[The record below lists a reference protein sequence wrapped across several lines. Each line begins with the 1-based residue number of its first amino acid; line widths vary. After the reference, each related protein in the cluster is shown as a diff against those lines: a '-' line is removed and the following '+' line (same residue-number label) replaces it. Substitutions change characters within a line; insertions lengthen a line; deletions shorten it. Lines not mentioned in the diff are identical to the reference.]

1 MCRAEQIYT
10 ICGVAPDGVDVAQ
23 RVIVEDVRLST
34 DTLQP
39 VRQTVY
45 TRQTIERRVS
55 NYPLSYKLSWL
66 PRFLKPS
73 LGGDG
78 NGFAPMAGTL
88 MEPPPRETV
97 RLAFIGDISAVA
109 NRRAPDC
116 DPAIKALLGTAD
128 LVIGNCESPVVDRPS
143 AVLGTKLGTH
153 HAMSERF
160 LAEALAAVGI
170 AHEKLVL
177 SLANNHVLDQGVAG
191 FDKTVAALKRLG
203 IRSIGLAADGP
214 VQSVKVGPL
223 NVGLAAFTLW
233 RNAGE
238 DLFAGRV
245 SMASDAERWPR
256 GFDLLC
262 AVPHWD
268 WEFRHFPRAR
278 TRALARRLAGQG
290 VGLIA
295 GHHAHV
301 VQPMERIGDAIVAY
315 GLGDFLGTAL
325 ARQPWPGRIGGIFV
339 VDVSTEEGARGAI
352 AAYRMQPFVRLRDG
366 DHERL
371 VPVERLEGAMRGKVE
386 GRLGAIFPSPLVG

>member
-1 MCRAEQIYT
+1 M
-10 ICGVAPDGVDVAQ
+10 
-23 RVIVEDVRLST
+23 
-34 DTLQP
+34 
-39 VRQTVY
+39 
-45 TRQTIERRVS
+45 S

-73 LGGDG
+73 LGGGSD
-78 NGFAPMAGTL
+78 GFAPMAARL
-88 MEPPPRETV
+88 IEPPPMRKV

-109 NRRAPDC
+109 NSSAPVC

-143 AVLGTKLGTH
+143 AVLGTRLGTH
-153 HAMSERF
+153 HAMSARF

-170 AHEKLVL
+170 GHEKLVL
-177 SLANNHVLDQGVAG
+177 SLANNHLLDQGVAG
-191 FDKTVAALKRLG
+191 FDETVAALRRLG

-214 VQSVKVGPL
+214 VQSVKLGPL

-233 RNAGE
+233 RNADE

-245 SMASDAERWPR
+245 SMASDAERRPR
-256 GFDLLC
+256 VDLLC

-268 WEFRHFPRAR
+268 WEFRHFPRAG
-278 TRALARRLAGQG
+278 TKALARRLAGQG

-301 VQPMERIGDAIVAY
+301 LQPVERIGDAIVAY

-339 VDVSTEEGARGAI
+339 VDVSADEGSRGAI
-352 AAYRMQPFVRLRDG
+352 AAYRMYPFVRLRSG

-371 VPVERLEGAMRGKVE
+371 VPVEGLDGAMRGKVE
-386 GRLGAIFPSPLVG
+386 GRLDAIFP

>member
-1 MCRAEQIYT
+1 M
-10 ICGVAPDGVDVAQ
+10 
-23 RVIVEDVRLST
+23 
-34 DTLQP
+34 
-39 VRQTVY
+39 
-45 TRQTIERRVS
+45 S

-73 LGGDG
+73 LGGGGD
-78 NGFAPMAGTL
+78 GFAPMAARL
-88 MEPPPRETV
+88 IEPPPMRTV

-109 NRRAPDC
+109 NSSAPDC

-143 AVLGTKLGTH
+143 AVLGTRLGTH

-160 LAEALAAVGI
+160 LTEALAAVGI

-191 FDKTVAALKRLG
+191 FDETVAALKRLG

-214 VQSVKVGPL
+214 VQSVKLGPL

-233 RNAGE
+233 RNADE

-256 GFDLLC
+256 VDHLC

-268 WEFRHFPRAR
+268 WEFRHFPRAG
-278 TRALARRLAGQG
+278 TKALARRLAGQG

-301 VQPMERIGDAIVAY
+301 LQPVERIGKTIVAY

-339 VDVSTEEGARGAI
+339 VDVSADEGSRGAI
-352 AAYRMQPFVRLRDG
+352 AAYRMYPFVRLRSG

-371 VPVERLEGAMRGKVE
+371 VPVEGLDGAIRGKVE
-386 GRLGAIFPSPLVG
+386 GRLGAIFP

>member
-1 MCRAEQIYT
+1 M
-10 ICGVAPDGVDVAQ
+10 
-23 RVIVEDVRLST
+23 
-34 DTLQP
+34 
-39 VRQTVY
+39 
-45 TRQTIERRVS
+45 S

-88 MEPPPRETV
+88 MEPPPRKTV

-109 NRRAPDC
+109 NRSAPDC
-116 DPAIKALLGTAD
+116 DPVIKELLGAAD
-128 LVIGNCESPVVDRPS
+128 LVIGNCESPVVDGPS

-160 LAEALAAVGI
+160 LAEALAAVGL
-170 AHEKLVL
+170 ARERLVL
-177 SLANNHVLDQGVAG
+177 SLANNHALDQGVTG
-191 FDKTVAALKRLG
+191 FDETVAALKRLG
-203 IRSIGLAADGP
+203 IRTIGLAADGP
-214 VQSVKVGPL
+214 VQPVKVGPL
-223 NVGLAAFTLW
+223 DVGLAAFTLW
-233 RNAGE
+233 RNADE

-256 GFDLLC
+256 GLDLLC

-268 WEFRHFPRAR
+268 WEFRHFPRAG

-295 GHHAHV
+295 GHHSHV
-301 VQPMERIGDAIVAY
+301 VQPMERIGETVVAY

-339 VDVSTEEGARGAI
+339 VDVSTDAGTRGVVAS
-352 AAYRMQPFVRLRDG
+352 YRLYPFVRLRDR

-371 VPVERLEGAMRGKVE
+371 VPVAGLERAIRGKVE
-386 GRLGAIFPSPLVG
+386 GRLSAIFP

>member
-1 MCRAEQIYT
+1 M
-10 ICGVAPDGVDVAQ
+10 
-23 RVIVEDVRLST
+23 
-34 DTLQP
+34 
-39 VRQTVY
+39 
-45 TRQTIERRVS
+45 S

-73 LGGDG
+73 LDGDG
-78 NGFAPMAGTL
+78 NGFAPMAGRL
-88 MEPPPRETV
+88 MEPPPKRRV

-109 NRRAPDC
+109 NKSAPHC

-143 AVLGTKLGTH
+143 AVLGTRLGTH

-160 LAEALAAVGI
+160 LAEALAATGI
-170 AHEKLVL
+170 ARERLVL

-191 FDKTVAALKRLG
+191 FDETVAGLKRLG
-203 IRSIGLAADGP
+203 IRTIGLAANGP
-214 VQSVKVGPL
+214 VQPVKVGPL
-223 NVGLAAFTLW
+223 EVGFAAFTLW
-233 RNAGE
+233 RNADE
-238 DLFAGRV
+238 KLFAGRV

-256 GFDLLC
+256 GLDLLC

-278 TRALARRLAGQG
+278 TRALASRLAGQG

-301 VQPMERIGDAIVAY
+301 VQPMERIGETVVAY

-339 VDVSTEEGARGAI
+339 VDVSVDAGTRGAI
-352 AAYRMQPFVRLRDG
+352 AAYRVHPFVRLRG
-366 DHERL
+366 RGNERL
-371 VPVERLEGAMRGKVE
+371 VPVEHLEGAMRGKIE
-386 GRLGAIFPSPLVG
+386 SRLRAIFP

>member
-1 MCRAEQIYT
+1 M
-10 ICGVAPDGVDVAQ
+10 
-23 RVIVEDVRLST
+23 
-34 DTLQP
+34 
-39 VRQTVY
+39 
-45 TRQTIERRVS
+45 S

-73 LGGDG
+73 LGGDAA
-78 NGFAPMAGTL
+78 GFAPMAERL
-88 MEPPPRETV
+88 VEPPPKRTV

-109 NRRAPDC
+109 NRRAPHC
-116 DPAIKALLGTAD
+116 DPVIKAVLDAAD
-128 LVIGNCESPVVDRPS
+128 VVIGNCESPVVDRPS

-160 LAEALAAVGI
+160 LVEALAAVGI

-191 FDKTVAALKRLG
+191 FDETVAALKRLG

-214 VQSVKVGPL
+214 VQPVKVGLL
-223 NVGLAAFTLW
+223 NVGFAAFTLW
-233 RNAGE
+233 RNADE
-238 DLFAGRV
+238 SLFAGRV
-245 SMASDAERWPR
+245 SMDSDAERWPR

-268 WEFRHFPRAR
+268 WEFRHFPRAG

-301 VQPMERIGDAIVAY
+301 VQPVERIGEAVVAY

-325 ARQPWPGRIGGIFV
+325 ARQPWPGRIGGVFV
-339 VDVSTEEGARGAI
+339 ADVSADEGSRGAI
-352 AAYRMQPFVRLRDG
+352 ASYRMYPFVRLRDG

-371 VPVERLEGAMRGKVE
+371 VPVEALEGRTREKVE
-386 GRLGAIFPSPLVG
+386 RRLSAVFP